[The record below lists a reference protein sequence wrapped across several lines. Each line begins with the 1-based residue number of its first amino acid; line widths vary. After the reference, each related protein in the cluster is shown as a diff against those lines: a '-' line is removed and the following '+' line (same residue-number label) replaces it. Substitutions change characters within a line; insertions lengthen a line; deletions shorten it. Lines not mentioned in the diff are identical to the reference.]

1 MAIYYSQIKNLKRST
16 GSNSLSSLSYIIGEK
31 VKDETTGRT
40 FNYGRNERVFAYG
53 MELPNGST
61 FKSPSELFNSL
72 ESFEKQNNARMAKK
86 IICALPREFDE
97 ETQKRVVRD
106 FVKKNFTD
114 KGYPSVW
121 AIHYDDDNNNP
132 HVHIMV
138 ANRQLNEKGEWAKYK
153 NKKETV
159 LDNKG
164 RRMPQIDKDKVAQWE
179 SETGRTFNQE
189 DFEYEELCSKF
200 QKLGK
205 RNSKLWQRKNVISN
219 YLDQKATLNDI
230 REDWANQCNVYLEEE
245 NKISHKSLIDQGI
258 SDKLPQIKL
267 GYEVTNLAKKGIYT
281 ERWQEN
287 EKIKLTNNF
296 MAEKKRELSHVLK
309 QIKENIDERIRT
321 FETRIRGIKERYEP
335 RIRGLEQRINGV
347 NERYESRITGL
358 VQRIKEIEERSIS
371 VESIETPAFDQET
384 IYEMVQDISKRYWN
398 SVTDGSSAISELCDE
413 DEEFNQYINSL
424 SGEEFDELVAKS
436 DEIVEQERDEIY

>member
-1 MAIYYSQIKNLKRST
+1 M
-16 GSNSLSSLSYIIGEK
+16 
-31 VKDETTGRT
+31 
-40 FNYGRNERVFAYG
+40 
-53 MELPNGST
+53 
-61 FKSPSELFNSL
+61 
-72 ESFEKQNNARMAKK
+72 
-86 IICALPREFDE
+86 
-97 ETQKRVVRD
+97 
-106 FVKKNFTD
+106 
-114 KGYPSVW
+114 
-121 AIHYDDDNNNP
+121 
-132 HVHIMV
+132 
-138 ANRQLNEKGEWAKYK
+138 
-153 NKKETV
+153 
-159 LDNKG
+159 
-164 RRMPQIDKDKVAQWE
+164 
-179 SETGRTFNQE
+179 
-189 DFEYEELCSKF
+189 
-200 QKLGK
+200 
-205 RNSKLWQRKNVISN
+205 
-219 YLDQKATLNDI
+219 
-230 REDWANQCNVYLEEE
+230 
-245 NKISHKSLIDQGI
+245 IDQGI